1 MNYIAK
7 SVAAGILVG
16 IGDIVYM
23 VSGNIYI
30 GAMLFSLALL
40 TIINSNL
47 YLYTGKIGF
56 LFEKTVKPPIWS
68 LAKILCANLLG
79 VCFSFIMFYASNDVH
94 NLIIKIARDKFA
106 CSPLDLCCRGYLCG
120 ACMYIAVSNKEEII
134 TVFSIM
140 TFILCGFRHCIADFP
155 FLIFNF
161 SYVNLFK
168 FIMIILGNSLGAIL
182 MRDFCNPKQKKYFKE
197 KS

>member
-40 TIINSNL
+40 T
-47 YLYTGKIGF
+47 T
-56 LFEKTVKPPIWS
+56 

-94 NLIIKIARDKFA
+94 NLIIKIARDKFE

-197 KS
+197 NS

>member
-7 SVAAGILVG
+7 SIAAGILVG

-30 GAMLFSLALL
+30 GAMLFSFALL

-56 LFEKTVKPPIWS
+56 LFKKTVKPPIWS
-68 LAKILCANLLG
+68 LAKILAMNLLG

-94 NLIIKIARDKFA
+94 NLIIQIARDKFV
-106 CSPLDLCCRGYLCG
+106 CSWLDLYCRGFLCG
-120 ACMYIAVSNKEEII
+120 ICMYIAASNKKEII
-134 TVFSIM
+134 TVLTVM

-161 SYVNLFK
+161 SYLNLFK
-168 FIMIILGNSLGAIL
+168 FIMITLGNSLGAII

>member
-1 MNYIAK
+1 MDCIAQ
-7 SVAAGILVG
+7 SIAAGILVG

-56 LFEKTVKPPIWS
+56 LFEKTVKPPILS
-68 LAKILCANLLG
+68 LAKILSMNLLG

-94 NLIIKIARDKFA
+94 NLIIQIARDKFV
-106 CSPLDLCCRGYLCG
+106 CSWLDLYCRGFLCG
-120 ACMYIAVSNKEEII
+120 ICMYTVISNKHEII
-134 TVFSIM
+134 TVFSVM

-161 SYVNLFK
+161 SYENLFK
-168 FIMIILGNSLGAIL
+168 FIMIIFGNSLGAII